1 MEQRK
6 PKFNREDWQLES
18 LAARAGTNTPAR
30 VELTTNWPDMGTPA
44 RKKRPG
50 PVYFIDSNGITVGT
64 AKSKAK
70 AKEIARLFPNT
81 VVRLYHP
88 TAESME
94 EENRVQRDLYRHNIK
109 VRRLVV

>member
-1 MEQRK
+1 MEENK
-6 PKFNREDWQLES
+6 LEW
-18 LAARAGTNTPAR
+18 LARRACTNTPAH
-30 VELTTNWPDMGTPA
+30 VDLTTNWPDMGTPA

-50 PVYFIDSNGITVGT
+50 AVYFVDSDGITVGT
-64 AKSKAK
+64 AKSKPAAK
-70 AKEIARLFPNT
+70 KIAKLFPNSI
-81 VVRLYHP
+81 VRLYQP